1 MRDAE
6 SRGGD
11 ATGEPPAETTGA
23 PPAGATPPETG
34 ADDGGT
40 APSADTG
47 AASGDG
53 ASLNEEGF
61 ALIREGDY
69 ADAVPIL
76 QDAAAALEGSGDE
89 LTYNYALYNLGVAYL
104 GAGRPADAIPVLEQ
118 RMRFDDGQLD
128 EVRAKLSQAYA
139 DAGEAPPDDKPGNG
153 PKPGHAVPPPFEETD
168 D

>member
-1 MRDAE
+1 MRRPRA
-6 SRGGD
+6 
-11 ATGEPPAETTGA
+11 
-23 PPAGATPPETG
+23 
-34 ADDGGT
+34 GGT
-40 APSADTG
+40 ATGDAACRDHRRSAGRRDAAGDRRRRRRHGPSADTG

-61 ALIREGDY
+61 ALIREGNY

-76 QDAAAALEGSGDE
+76 QDAVTALEGSGDE

-128 EVRAKLSQAYA
+128 EVEAKLSQAYA